1 MLSKAERN
9 YPHRILQKVQN
20 IEINYLYTP
29 SLYFRNSPKDTLL
42 VCIEIVK
49 EIIFIV
55 FQYDEM
61 M

>member
-1 MLSKAERN
+1 M
-9 YPHRILQKVQN
+9 YQN

-29 SLYFRNSPKDTLL
+29 SLYFTNSPKDTLL

>member
-1 MLSKAERN
+1 M
-9 YPHRILQKVQN
+9 
-20 IEINYLYTP
+20 EINYLYAP
-29 SLYFRNSPKDTLL
+29 SLYFTNSPKDTLL

-55 FQYDEM
+55 LKYDEM